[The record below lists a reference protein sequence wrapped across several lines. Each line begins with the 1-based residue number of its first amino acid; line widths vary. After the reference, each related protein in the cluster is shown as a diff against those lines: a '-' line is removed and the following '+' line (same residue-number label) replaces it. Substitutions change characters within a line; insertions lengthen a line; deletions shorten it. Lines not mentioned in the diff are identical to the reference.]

1 MHVEAKARCVRAA
14 FGACAHVRA
23 SGERQQRW
31 GERQSIGGATVV
43 EDLDEP

>member
-1 MHVEAKARCVRAA
+1 MPKLRPAA
-14 FGACAHVRA
+14 FAQRSGACAHVRA

-43 EDLDEP
+43 EDLDDP